1 MKDTD
6 FKFTPSVV
14 LLPLYFVLT
23 LWIVFWVE
31 RHFKIRFTEF
41 GIYPREIHGLK
52 GVLFSPFLHGDV
64 SHLFNNSLP
73 LLFLLS
79 CLRFFYREHTFKV
92 LFLGI
97 LLSGIGTWFIGRPSY
112 HIGASG
118 LVYVL
123 ASFIFFK
130 GIQTKYY
137 RLVALSFTVVILY
150 GGMIWYMFPSLE
162 ITGEQHISWEA
173 HLSGFVVG
181 YVFSLLF
188 DVKKYVKPII
198 YDWQQSDYDASQ
210 DAFMKHFDEKGNFIS
225 SSKMR
230 EMETEKWLY
239 FVSNLP
245 VIYEF
250 KSSDEIEN

>member
-6 FKFTPSVV
+6 FKFSPSVI
-14 LLPLYFVLT
+14 LLPLYFVIL

-41 GIYPREIHGLK
+41 GIYPRELVGIR
-52 GVLFSPFLHGDV
+52 GVFLSPFIHADI

-73 LLFLLS
+73 LLFLVAS
-79 CLRFFYREHTFKV
+79 LRFFYREHSLKV
-92 LFLGI
+92 LGYGI
-97 LLSGIGTWFIGRPSY
+97 LFSGIGTWLIGRPSY

-137 RLVALSFTVVILY
+137 RLVALSFTIVILY
-150 GGMIWYMFPSLE
+150 GSMIWYMFPSPE

-188 DVKKYVKPII
+188 AVKQYEKPII
-198 YDWQQSDYDASQ
+198 YEWQKPDFDPTN
-210 DAFMKHFDEKGNFIS
+210 DPFMRHFDAEGNFIS

-230 EMETEKWLY
+230 ELETQKWEY

-245 VIYEF
+245 VLYEY
-250 KSSDEIEN
+250 KKQE